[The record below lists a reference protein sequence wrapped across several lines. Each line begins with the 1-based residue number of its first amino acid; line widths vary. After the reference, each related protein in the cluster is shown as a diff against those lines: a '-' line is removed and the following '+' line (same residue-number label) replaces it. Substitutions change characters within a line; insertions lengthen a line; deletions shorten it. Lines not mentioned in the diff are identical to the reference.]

1 MNLLKAIRHIFIF
14 SGTALACL
22 CCSPDKADSN
32 KVSGNSDPQAIS
44 EEYIRNLGKTDLDG
58 AMYKVTEGASKGIFT
73 PLEANLL
80 RAKLFYQYSED
91 YDQALQWCQEALMTK
106 EAQEDSLKR
115 LEVLRNIQTIAQTK
129 KDYPAML
136 SACRQGQDLARSL
149 GLELDGLAF
158 DYAVGRCMY
167 YTGQQEEGLR
177 VMEESVEKALKM
189 VKTQSEYGHWITC
202 IGNLTNTYVGAENWQ
217 KAIQKCDQQQKV
229 LQEMALKFPQ
239 DEFSTNWGDRVL
251 FYSRINKAISLW
263 ELGQAK
269 QAENLF
275 SQALKQDYA
284 STSDGV
290 FRQSGYYAKTGR
302 PDKVTECLELS
313 PYSGLDTVDRRYV
326 SRLSRLEEAYR
337 VAKDSTNAN
346 LLAERIAGL
355 NRQIEE
361 IESRTVAA
369 DVEGYKSKNYKFKI
383 NDLSATLKTNNI
395 ILIALSALI
404 LVLLIAGTAQY
415 INKYRRRKT
424 INTILSENIKIKKE
438 IETLRSLIAVQN
450 PKTEDKDR
458 QVSSLVSIFKEKQF
472 FLNKMMSISMAAG
485 LLGCSQR
492 ELRRMIEA
500 IEPGMTFPRFIS
512 SLRIDYAKSL
522 MEKEPS
528 LPVSEIADQSGFY
541 STRTFQRTFLAT
553 TGQTPSDYR
562 SKQKND

>member
-1 MNLLKAIRHIFIF
+1 M
-14 SGTALACL
+14 
-22 CCSPDKADSN
+22 
-32 KVSGNSDPQAIS
+32 
-44 EEYIRNLGKTDLDG
+44 
-58 AMYKVTEGASKGIFT
+58 
-73 PLEANLL
+73 
-80 RAKLFYQYSED
+80 
-91 YDQALQWCQEALMTK
+91 
-106 EAQEDSLKR
+106 
-115 LEVLRNIQTIAQTK
+115 
-129 KDYPAML
+129 
-136 SACRQGQDLARSL
+136 
-149 GLELDGLAF
+149 
-158 DYAVGRCMY
+158 
-167 YTGQQEEGLR
+167 
-177 VMEESVEKALKM
+177 
-189 VKTQSEYGHWITC
+189 
-202 IGNLTNTYVGAENWQ
+202 
-217 KAIQKCDQQQKV
+217 
-229 LQEMALKFPQ
+229 
-239 DEFSTNWGDRVL
+239 
-251 FYSRINKAISLW
+251 
-263 ELGQAK
+263 
-269 QAENLF
+269 
-275 SQALKQDYA
+275 
-284 STSDGV
+284 

-313 PYSGLDTVDRRYV
+313 PYSGKDTVDRRYV

-337 VAKDSTNAN
+337 IANDSTNAN

-369 DVEGYKSKNYKFKI
+369 DVEGYKSRNYKFKI

-424 INTILSENIKIKKE
+424 IDTILSENIKIKKE

-522 MEKEPS
+522 MEKEPA
-528 LPVSEIADQSGFY
+528 LPISEIADQSGFY